1 VEPIAHLLR
10 SARTIAVVGCS
21 PKTHRD
27 SHRVAAY
34 LQRSGYRI
42 VPVNPGFDE
51 ILGEPCYRDLGSIPD
66 EVEVDIV
73 DVFRRSEYVPP
84 IVDATIARG
93 VGAVWLQLGVTHPEA
108 EARARGAGLVV
119 VSNRCL
125 KVEHRRLVAS

>member
-1 VEPIAHLLR
+1 MEPIADLLR

-34 LQRSGYRI
+34 LQRAGYRI

-51 ILGEPCYRDLGSIPD
+51 ILGEPCYPDLPSIPD
-66 EVEVDIV
+66 DVEVDIV
-73 DVFRRSEYVPP
+73 DVFRRAEHVPP
-84 IVDATIARG
+84 IVDAAIARG

-108 EARARGAGLVV
+108 EARAREAGLVV
-119 VSNRCL
+119 VSDRCL
-125 KVEHRRLVAS
+125 KVEHRRLVGT